1 MKHSPVS
8 GAGEVFTW
16 RFPSQTGGFI
26 IGNGIILSPV
36 VSFIKAFRPMK
47 NPAIRKKMAQI
58 N

>member
-1 MKHSPVS
+1 M
-8 GAGEVFTW
+8 FTW

-36 VSFIKAFRPMK
+36 VSFMEAFRPMK
-47 NPAIRKKMAQI
+47 NPAIRKKMPQI

>member
-1 MKHSPVS
+1 M
-8 GAGEVFTW
+8 FTW